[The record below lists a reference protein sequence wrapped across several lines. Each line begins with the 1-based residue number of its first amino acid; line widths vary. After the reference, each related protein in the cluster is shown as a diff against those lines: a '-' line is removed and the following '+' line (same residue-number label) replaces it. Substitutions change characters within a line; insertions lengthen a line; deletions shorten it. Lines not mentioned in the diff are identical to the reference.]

1 MVLYKLLITG
11 MSLAFQSTLDHLRTP
26 LVPTCSR
33 GLLVFVAK
41 AVPVTPTVPTTKSV
55 APMVVA
61 APAHSRTLFPITMCQ
76 PNSALIQLGSLASV
90 CLVAVVTMTAEMDR
104 CAALMGVVKPV
115 LQL

>member
-1 MVLYKLLITG
+1 
-11 MSLAFQSTLDHLRTP
+11 MSLAFQSTLGHLRTP

-33 GLLVFVAK
+33 GLLASVAK
-41 AVPVTPTVPTTKSV
+41 AVPVTLTVPTAKSV

-61 APAHSRTLFPITMCQ
+61 TPAHSRTLFPITMCQ

-104 CAALMGVVKPV
+104 CAALTGVVKPV

>member
-1 MVLYKLLITG
+1 
-11 MSLAFQSTLDHLRTP
+11 MSLAFQSTLGHLRTP

-33 GLLVFVAK
+33 GLLASVAK
-41 AVPVTPTVPTTKSV
+41 AVPVTLTVPTAKSV

-61 APAHSRTLFPITMCQ
+61 APVHSRTLFPITMCQ

-104 CAALMGVVKPV
+104 CAALTGVVKPV